1 MNNKIEVINKGA
13 GLPTII
19 TVVFVI
25 LKLLGYISW
34 SWWWVLSPL
43 WISLGITV
51 LLWIVALICGIV
63 ASLFNQMREGEN
75 TLSLFC
81 ARPRTTHAPGIYVF
95 VHLAQKSNKIFVQNY
110 YLLFSYNYAII
121 VLQSRGEKQKPRQT
135 LLAIQQTL

>member
-63 ASLFNQMREGEN
+63 ASLFN
-75 TLSLFC
+75 
-81 ARPRTTHAPGIYVF
+81 
-95 VHLAQKSNKIFVQNY
+95 
-110 YLLFSYNYAII
+110 
-121 VLQSRGEKQKPRQT
+121 
-135 LLAIQQTL
+135 